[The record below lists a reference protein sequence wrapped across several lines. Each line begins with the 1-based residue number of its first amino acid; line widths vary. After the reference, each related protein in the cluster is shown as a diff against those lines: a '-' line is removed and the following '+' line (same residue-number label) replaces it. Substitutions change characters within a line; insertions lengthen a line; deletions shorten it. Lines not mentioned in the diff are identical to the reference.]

1 MCGPNCAAE
10 APATYLLYI
19 YDMYMTPP
27 PTPRLAY
34 GRSSKGVEK
43 WFHFYGHV
51 CVCVRSVQYSIPN
64 NTAVLGNWRKWV
76 RLVVGYKLE
85 AVSTDF
91 WVRSNVP

>member
-1 MCGPNCAAE
+1 MAPIVLVHAAE
-10 APATYLLYI
+10 APATYLLYM

-51 CVCVRSVQYSIPN
+51 YVCVCAVCNTPYQIRLQYWE
-64 NTAVLGNWRKWV
+64 TGGN
-76 RLVVGYKLE
+76 G
-85 AVSTDF
+85 SD
-91 WVRSNVP
+91 

>member
-10 APATYLLYI
+10 APATYLLYM

-51 CVCVRSVQYSIPN
+51 CARCAIFHTKSDCSI
-64 NTAVLGNWRKWV
+64 G
-76 RLVVGYKLE
+76 KLE
-85 AVSTDF
+85 EMGPISCGI
-91 WVRSNVP
+91 